1 MKNIFEIAEKY
12 KNHEIDTTSAEYM
25 EVAESLKSLW
35 KTSDGRLELAQYVYE
50 TVERYMIRTD
60 ISQYIFQYKTYGATD
75 KPVFKERK
83 KGLRAYWIAPNSY
96 TPKSQNYDSDFT
108 MSFDTLSIAPTCYQ
122 DDLVYGRVES
132 FAQLIADAGEAIQDA
147 IDIRTYTVLTQTFTE
162 ANYPNLYAEVS
173 TTLSE
178 DALQAAIKQVRKS
191 GSAGAISIICRYEVA
206 MDITNMTGFKA
217 IQLSDAAKDEIRTRG
232 VIGYYLG
239 CKIIVLADDSRG
251 QIPDNFVFVTSEK
264 IGYAGTK
271 LTNKIAQSTDSE
283 DWSWT
288 LKADFEKGW
297 VIIHPEYMCLIK
309 IL

>member
-1 MKNIFEIAEKY
+1 MKNILELAEKF
-12 KNHEIDTTSAEYM
+12 KNHEIDATSPDYT
-25 EVAESLKSLW
+25 EVSEALKSAW
-35 KTSDGRLELAQYVYE
+35 KTADGRMELAQVVYE
-50 TVERYMIRTD
+50 TVEKHMIKTD
-60 ISQYIFQYKTYGATD
+60 ISQYIFQYKTYGIAD

-96 TPKSQNYDSDFT
+96 TPKSQNYDSQFT

-122 DDLVYGRVES
+122 DDLTFGKVES

-147 IDIRTYTVLTQTFTE
+147 IDIHTYTILAQTFTE
-162 ANYPNLYAEVS
+162 AKQPNQYSEVT

-178 DALQAAIKQVRKS
+178 SALQDAIKQVRKS
-191 GSAGAISIICRYEVA
+191 GTAGAISIICRYEVA
-206 MDITNMTGFKA
+206 MDITNMAGFKA
-217 IQLSDAAKDEIRTRG
+217 LQLTDSVKDELRTRG
-232 VIGYYLG
+232 TIGFYLG
-239 CKIIVLADDSRG
+239 CRIIVLADDSRG

-271 LTNKIAQSTDSE
+271 LQNKIAQSTDSE

-309 IL
+309 IV